1 MQALKTRLERERM
14 IAESWSRKL
23 VWEAPGLLEVPSDNG
38 EGIHCD
44 VKLGVNHQLLSGVLK
59 LDHLDKGVVLGQPV
73 GVDGD
78 IKEGRRLPVAA
89 VGDGHPALPHG
100 SL

>member
-44 VKLGVNHQLLSGVLK
+44 VKLGVNHQLLSGILK
-59 LDHLDKGVVLGQPV
+59 LETGLALSRVVEEVVEELRLCQGGQV
-73 GVDGD
+73 
-78 IKEGRRLPVAA
+78 
-89 VGDGHPALPHG
+89 
-100 SL
+100 